1 MSLVLV
7 ALHYGQ
13 EVAQVAMIM
22 MIVVVD
28 QVSTDDGND
37 IIIN

>member
-7 ALHYGQ
+7 AWHYGQ
-13 EVAQVAMIM
+13 EVAQVAMI